1 MKESRIRFLVVVAVG
16 INLLLFS
23 FGAVI
28 SFLWIYQPD
37 WHFRFVYLFLYV
49 LGSTLLLSVILF
61 LFYRRVFSAIRAQ
74 IVQGVE
80 SKEQVEGKLRE
91 VQSQYREIFNGVND
105 AIIVESLSGKVLDVN
120 KRACEMFGWSHE
132 EFLSKTLRDM
142 VPPEFHTLLPNA
154 GERDLS
160 EKTLYTTNM
169 RANGEHFPVAVR
181 GRVQEVGNKKRLLV
195 VVRDI
200 TEQKKAEEELLK
212 LSRATFQS
220 PAAIVITDLQGTIE
234 YVNPAF
240 TEVTGYTREEA
251 VGENPRVLQSGMH
264 HTEFYEELWK
274 TIATGD
280 IWRGEFR
287 NKNKDG
293 RFFWESASISPV
305 ANSEGEITHCVAV
318 KEDITE
324 RKQVMNDLQKAK
336 EVAEDAARAKADF
349 LANMSHEIRTPLN
362 AIFGMTGLM
371 LDTPLNAEQQDFMET
386 IRSGSDTLL
395 SVINDILDFSKIEAG
410 KMELE
415 QQPFCVRNCIE
426 EALELLA
433 EKAAAKAIEIAYIV
447 DEYTPFIVIGDVT
460 RLRQILVNLLNNA
473 IKFTEQGEVVIYLK
487 SHLIENNQHEL
498 HFSVRDTGIGI
509 PANKIGKL
517 FQSFSQ
523 VDSSTTRRYGGTGL
537 GLAISSKLVENM
549 GGNIWVESE
558 EGKGSTFHFTIV
570 VDVDANAAPQV
581 SQSVQPALEGKRVI
595 IVDDNAT
602 NRTILTKQT
611 ESWGMKPQAVASGAE
626 ALAFLKQNADFDLA
640 IIDMQMPE
648 MDGFSL
654 AQEIER
660 MARYASLPI
669 IILTSIMR
677 KQTRSSD
684 VKISAFLNKPIKTSN
699 LFNALINVINV
710 APELKTAPKKSVVF
724 DPETA
729 ARHPLRILLAE
740 DNIVNQKVALSILK
754 RLGYRADVAANGL
767 EVLDAVER
775 QSYDLIFMDIQM
787 PEMDGDEAT
796 RKIRAR
802 CDLKV
807 QPYIIAMTAHSLE
820 GDREKYIAQGMDD
833 YVSKPIIIEE
843 LVRALEKAPQT
854 LSES

>member
-305 ANSEGEITHCVAV
+305 ANSEGEITHYVAV

-324 RKQVMNDLQKAK
+324 RKQVMIDLQKAK
-336 EVAEDAARAKADF
+336 ETAEDAARAKADF

-447 DEYTPFIVIGDVT
+447 DDYTPFIVIGDVT

-570 VDVDANAAPQV
+570 VDVDADAAPQV

-626 ALAFLKQNADFDLA
+626 ALALLKQNADFDLA